1 MRYVAGTVTHTPP
14 LTTGPRPRGGH
25 QIHDDGT
32 LRAWTVEHGPHEV
45 QRALSRDG
53 TAEVILVGDC
63 LATDDEVRDAADA
76 AARGQWHTA
85 GRLPG
90 SYLGIVRVG
99 RTVRIAGS
107 RAAAVQVHWVADA
120 AGMVTWSTS
129 ATALAALVG
138 AVPDP
143 VRLLAEVTTW
153 GVEPG
158 GDGWFD
164 GIHRVPPGA
173 ALTLA
178 PDAPPT
184 IERLPIPARV
194 SFADAAATL
203 RHELPLAVGRRALS
217 SQPVS
222 ADLSGGVDS
231 STITCIAA
239 AHTDLTAVTYVDAA
253 MADQDDTRYAAEIA
267 AAYPGIA
274 RHLVDG
280 RHTGSRHFDR
290 LEEPASIPFTDAPA
304 LSVGTLGILGAQLA
318 PAVAAGSTGHLTGW
332 GGDNVLDGIAS
343 PADRYRSGDRIAAL
357 RDAARLARDRRA
369 AAQPVLRAVTA
380 SGRGDHPRALTDL
393 ADTVLAGPAL
403 RVLPDTADVARWCGR
418 LTAARWL
425 TPAGRTALADFI
437 GARAGVA
444 DSAVGPGELRE
455 RLALEATG
463 TEHAGLDTLTRTLW
477 GLPTYAPYLDTRI
490 VDICHAVPAWERR
503 RAGDFKPLARAA
515 LTGLVHAPV
524 LARRTKTAFN
534 GVYDGLRV
542 NAPALRD
549 LLANSAMSGAGLID
563 PAAVLAS
570 LDRTI
575 HGSPAD
581 LGSVHALV
589 AAELWLTNL
598 PTAFAT
604 WWEPTPTRETLR

>member
-14 LTTGPRPRGGH
+14 LTPGPRPRGGH
-25 QIHDDGT
+25 EIHDDGT
-32 LRAWTVEHGPHEV
+32 LRAWTVEHGAHEV

-53 TAEVILVGDC
+53 TAEVILVGDF
-63 LATDDEVRDAADA
+63 LAGADEVRDAADA
-76 AARGQWHTA
+76 AARGHWHTA
-85 GRLPG
+85 SRLHG

-99 RTVRIAGS
+99 RTLRVAGS
-107 RAAAVQVHWVADA
+107 RAARVQVHWVVDA
-120 AGMVTWSTS
+120 AGSVTWSTS
-129 ATALAALVG
+129 ATALAALAG
-138 AVPDP
+138 AAPDP

-164 GIHRVPPGA
+164 GIHRVPPGT

-178 PDAPPT
+178 PLAPPT
-184 IERLPIPARV
+184 IERLPIPART
-194 SFADAAATL
+194 SFAEAAAAL

-217 SQPVS
+217 GKPVS

-231 STITCIAA
+231 STITCLAA

-267 AAYPGIA
+267 AVYPGIT

-280 RHTGSRHFDR
+280 RLVGSRHFDR

-332 GGDNVLDGIAS
+332 GGDNVLDAIAS

-357 RDAARLARDRRA
+357 LDASRLARDRRGA
-369 AAQPVLRAVTA
+369 AHPVLRAVTA
-380 SGRGDHPRALTDL
+380 SGRGNHPRALADL
-393 ADTVLAGPAL
+393 ADTILAGTAL

-425 TPAGRTALADFI
+425 TPAGRTALADCI
-437 GARAGVA
+437 GTRAAVA

-463 TEHAGLDTLTRTLW
+463 TEHAALDTLARTLW
-477 GLPTYAPYLDTRI
+477 GLPMHAPFLDTRI
-490 VDICHAVPAWERR
+490 IDICHAVPAWERR

-515 LTGLVHAPV
+515 LTGLVHGPV
-524 LARRTKTAFN
+524 LTRRTKTAFN

-549 LLANSAMSGAGLID
+549 LLARSALSGAGLID
-563 PAAVLAS
+563 PGAVLAS

-598 PTAFAT
+598 PTAFT
-604 WWEPTPTRETLR
+604 KWWEPTPTRETLR